1 MEKNFI
7 LTDYVEASLS
17 LAKYE
22 ELDDSTFC
30 GRIPDCPGVIAFGP
44 NLKVC
49 RLEVQSVLEDWILVG
64 LKLGHTLPV
73 IAGIDLNQEPRREPV
88 ESL

>member
-1 MEKNFI
+1 MEKKFI

-22 ELDDSTFC
+22 KLDDATFC